1 MKRTAFLLIILLLLA
16 CCAPYVPTVT
26 SSVCVF
32 NETGYELQYRVYRAD
47 SEIIPPYRKW
57 KTETSGYMRL
67 DLETDYK
74 IDAYLIGPEKEVVK
88 DSLIYNVREI
98 FAESSYL
105 FNSGS
110 ELFDMK
116 LTYADEHINFEIKPR
131 N

>member
-1 MKRTAFLLIILLLLA
+1 MKRIAFLLIILLILA
-16 CCAPYVPTVT
+16 SCAPYVPTVA
-26 SSVCVF
+26 SSICVF

-57 KTETSGYMRL
+57 KAETSGYIRL
-67 DLETDYK
+67 DLETDYM

-98 FAESSYL
+98 FAETSYL

-116 LTYADEHINFEIKPR
+116 LTYADEHINFEIKTR

>member
-1 MKRTAFLLIILLLLA
+1 MKRTAFLLVILLLLA
-16 CCAPYVPTVT
+16 SCAPYVPTVA

-57 KTETSGYMRL
+57 KAETSGYIRL

-74 IDAYLIGPEKEVVK
+74 IDAYLISPEKEVVK

-98 FAESSYL
+98 FAETSYL

>member
-1 MKRTAFLLIILLLLA
+1 MKKISYLIVVLILLVG
-16 CCAPYVPTVT
+16 CTPFVPVIV
-26 SSVCVF
+26 SSVCIN

-57 KTETSGYMRL
+57 KAETSGYIRL

-74 IDAYLIGPEKEVVK
+74 IDAYLIGPEKEVAK

-98 FAESSYL
+98 FAETSYL

>member
-1 MKRTAFLLIILLLLA
+1 MKRTAFLLIILLILA
-16 CCAPYVPTVT
+16 SCAPYVPTVA

-57 KTETSGYMRL
+57 KAETSGYIRL

-74 IDAYLIGPEKEVVK
+74 IDAYLISPEKEVVK

-116 LTYADEHINFEIKPR
+116 LTYADERINFEIKPR